1 MKNKITIQ
9 ALINAPI
16 EKVWIYWNTPE
27 HVIKW
32 NNASVDWHTPK
43 AQNDLRKGGKFIYR
57 MEAKDGSIGFDF
69 SGIYEEVISNELIS
83 YIMEDGRKVKTI
95 FTKMNIQTEIVT
107 SFDPEN
113 ENPLE
118 LQKTGWQSILD
129 NFKKYAEIQK

>member
-32 NNASVDWHTPK
+32 NNASADWHTPK

-95 FTKMNIQTEIVT
+95 FTKMNNQTEIVT